1 MNEELDSQLSAMF
14 DNELPA
20 EECELLARRLS
31 RDPDLKARWGR
42 YAVIGAVIRAER
54 DITLDGTVAG
64 RVSAALSSE
73 PELRPEGAR
82 PAARPLPFH
91 WWQPIVGGGLAAG
104 VAAVSILWLRAHAL
118 PGGSPPA
125 MPAMVASSGPE
136 AVVPALRPALRNA
149 ALAPDSFV
157 VPPAPQ
163 QQQQPMMGVPA
174 TELADYVVAHSAFS
188 WPVTRGSLL
197 SALMV
202 SEPGTSSTHARSD
215 QPAPGVH
222 GNAIQNPK

>member
-20 EECELLARRLS
+20 AECELLARRLS
-31 RDPDLKARWGR
+31 RDGDLKARWGR

-54 DITLDGTVAG
+54 GVTLDGTVAG
-64 RVSAALSSE
+64 RVSAALTSE
-73 PELRPEGAR
+73 PALTDD
-82 PAARPLPFH
+82 AARSGRRAQSRWRQPLAS
-91 WWQPIVGGGLAAG
+91 IGLAAG
-104 VAAVSILWLRAHAL
+104 VAAVSVFWLRSQAL
-118 PGGSPPA
+118 SGHSQVMTA
-125 MPAMVASSGPE
+125 TVAANPSLV
-136 AVVPALRPALRNA
+136 AVAARPALQSTSVTA
-149 ALAPDSFV
+149 SDSFV

-163 QQQQPMMGVPA
+163 GQMMVVPA

-188 WPVTRGSLL
+188 WPVSRGNLL

-202 SEPGTSSTHARSD
+202 SEPGTSSTPAGSD
-215 QPAPGVH
+215 QPGPGLH

>member
-20 EECELLARRLS
+20 AECELLARRLS
-31 RDPDLKARWGR
+31 RDGDLKARWGR

-54 DITLDGTVAG
+54 GVTLDGVVAG

-73 PELRPEGAR
+73 PALSTE
-82 PAARPLPFH
+82 AARPSARKLQYH
-91 WWQPIVGGGLAAG
+91 WWQPVAGAGLAAG
-104 VAAVSILWLRAHAL
+104 VAAVSILWLRSQAVPGEAH
-118 PGGSPPA
+118 PP
-125 MPAMVASSGPE
+125 MPAVVAGATALGAPVPQSALQNVS
-136 AVVPALRPALRNA
+136 AV
-149 ALAPDSFV
+149 PDSFV
-157 VPPAPQ
+157 VPPVQ
-163 QQQQPMMGVPA
+163 QRPMMVVPA

-188 WPVTRGSLL
+188 WPVTRGNLL

-202 SEPGTSSTHARSD
+202 SEPGTSSTPPGSEH
-215 QPAPGVH
+215 PTPGVQ

>member
-20 EECELLARRLS
+20 AECELLARRLS

-42 YAVIGAVIRAER
+42 YAVIGAVVRAER
-54 DITLDGTVAG
+54 GVTLDGTVAG

-73 PELRPEGAR
+73 PALSAEGAR
-82 PAARPLPFH
+82 PTGRGLKYRL
-91 WWQPIVGGGLAAG
+91 WQPLAGAGLAAC
-104 VAAVSILWLRAHAL
+104 VAAGSIIWLRSQALTDGSHAM
-118 PGGSPPA
+118 A
-125 MPAMVASSGPE
+125 TTAIASSTS
-136 AVVPALRPALRNA
+136 ALAAPALRNA
-149 ALAPDSFV
+149 SVTVPDSFV
-157 VPPAPQ
+157 VPPVPQ
-163 QQQQPMMGVPA
+163 RPMMVVPA

-188 WPVTRGSLL
+188 WPVTRGNLL

-202 SEPGTSSTHARSD
+202 SEPGTSSTPVRSD
-215 QPAPGVH
+215 HPASGVQ

>member
-20 EECELLARRLS
+20 AECELLARRLS

-42 YAVIGAVIRAER
+42 YAVIGAVVRAER
-54 DITLDGTVAG
+54 GVTLDGTVAG

-73 PELRPEGAR
+73 PALSAEGGRPTGR
-82 PAARPLPFH
+82 GLKQRL
-91 WWQPIVGGGLAAG
+91 WQPLAGAGLAAC
-104 VAAVSILWLRAHAL
+104 VAAGSIIWLRSQAL
-118 PGGSPPA
+118 TDGPGA
-125 MPAMVASSGPE
+125 MATTVVASNAS
-136 AVVPALRPALRNA
+136 ALTAPASQGAIQNA
-149 ALAPDSFV
+149 SATFPDSFV
-157 VPPAPQ
+157 VPPVPQ
-163 QQQQPMMGVPA
+163 RPMMVVPA

-188 WPVTRGSLL
+188 WPVTRGNLL

-202 SEPGTSSTHARSD
+202 SEPGTSSTPVRSD
-215 QPAPGVH
+215 HPASGVQ